1 MGGTTH
7 RNTANTLERP
17 VLFGGAISY
26 NLSAG
31 FCLPITNYLRVAGYN
46 LGECFVEKIK
56 VLVNGALGKM
66 GISMSAVI
74 AQEPDM
80 ELTAVCDIRH
90 AGENYGYLICNRGID
105 IKIHDNL
112 QQAMIDSKPDVMLD
126 LTNPQS
132 VKGNIDTA
140 LSFGVACV
148 VGTTG
153 LSESD
158 KKDIAAKCRESG
170 IPVFLASNF
179 SLGAVLMMR
188 FAAEAANYFPHVEI
202 IERHHDQKL
211 DAPSG
216 TAVDTMKM
224 ISRNREIFAQGA
236 PCEEE
241 KIKSSRGGEYE
252 GMRVHSVRLPGYM
265 ASQEV
270 VFGST
275 GQLLTIRHD
284 AMSREAFVPGV
295 LLSIRKVL
303 KLAGLVSGL
312 EELL

>member
-1 MGGTTH
+1 M
-7 RNTANTLERP
+7 
-17 VLFGGAISY
+17 
-26 NLSAG
+26 
-31 FCLPITNYLRVAGYN
+31 
-46 LGECFVEKIK
+46 EKIK

-66 GISMSAVI
+66 GVPMSAAI
-74 AQEPDM
+74 AHEVDM
-80 ELTAVCDIRH
+80 ELMAVCDTRH
-90 AGENYGYLICNRGID
+90 AGENYGELTFNSGID
-105 IKIHDNL
+105 IKVYDNL
-112 QQAMIDSKPDVMLD
+112 QQAIIDSKPDVMLD

-140 LSFGVACV
+140 LAFGVACV

-153 LSESD
+153 LSEND
-158 KKDIAAKCRESG
+158 KKDIAAKCTESG
-170 IPVFLASNF
+170 IPVFLAANF

-188 FAAEAANYFPHVEI
+188 FAAEAANYFPHAEI

-216 TAVDTMKM
+216 TAMDTMKM

-236 PCEEE
+236 PGEEE
-241 KIKSSRGGEYE
+241 RIAGSRGGEYE

-270 VFGST
+270 VFGSA

-284 AMSREAFVPGV
+284 AMSRESFIPGV
-295 LLSIRKVL
+295 LLSIRKVW
-303 KLAGLVSGL
+303 KLSGLVSGL
-312 EELL
+312 ESLL